1 MADKI
6 TADKVIRA
14 FLDAS
19 FMRAE
24 GNTSLA
30 DIADILHIKKA
41 SLYNHFESRDDI
53 VEKTLE
59 SCADYLAAISFIPG
73 DIASV
78 ANKYPAETVLK
89 GIITRYVKMHEKSP
103 LFQIYTFV
111 ESMKYFNRRATEI
124 IADENKKLVEQTEKT
139 LVELS
144 KVGKISIAEDKI
156 GTTSKWFVAGINDFL
171 SHYLMTRKQVVM
183 TSPQTGE
190 GELFQLEPDEKG
202 IEKINILVEEFCRMI

>member
-19 FMRAE
+19 FMRSE

-73 DIASV
+73 DISSV

-111 ESMKYFNRRATEI
+111 ESMKYFNRRAAEI
-124 IADENKKLVEQTEKT
+124 IAEENRKLVEQTEKT
-139 LVELS
+139 LVELN
-144 KVGKISIAEDKI
+144 KVGKISLSDDKI
-156 GTTSKWFVAGINDFL
+156 KPSAKWFVAGINDLL
-171 SHYLMTRKQVVM
+171 SNYLMIRKQVVM
-183 TSPQTGE
+183 ANPQSGD

>member
-6 TADKVIRA
+6 TSDKVIRA

-19 FMRAE
+19 FMRSE

-53 VEKTLE
+53 VEKTLD
-59 SCADYLAAISFIPG
+59 SCSDYLAAISFIPN

-111 ESMKYFNRRATEI
+111 ESMKYFNKRAADI
-124 IADENKKLVEQTEKT
+124 ISEENRKLIEQTEKT
-139 LVELS
+139 LLELS
-144 KVGKISIAEDKI
+144 KFKKISIAEDRI
-156 GTTSKWFVAGINDFL
+156 RPAAKWFVAGINDLL
-171 SHYLMTRKQVVM
+171 SNYLMARKQVVM
-183 TSPQTGE
+183 TNPQSGE
-190 GELFQLEPDEKG
+190 GELFQIEPDEKG
-202 IEKINILVEEFCRMI
+202 IEKINLLVEEFCKML